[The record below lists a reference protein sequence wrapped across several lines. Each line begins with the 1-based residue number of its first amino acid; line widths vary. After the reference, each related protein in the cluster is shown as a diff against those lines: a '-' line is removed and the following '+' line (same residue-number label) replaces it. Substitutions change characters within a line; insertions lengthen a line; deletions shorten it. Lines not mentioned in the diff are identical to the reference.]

1 VAPAAAAAPV
11 GSGETKRGATLEK
24 PKSSTP
30 QLPVLTTAE
39 TEAVT
44 GGGYHYARVA
54 KKPRRGHGAGR
65 HPN

>member
-1 VAPAAAAAPV
+1 
-11 GSGETKRGATLEK
+11 LEK